1 MFHPCGAHGICV
13 LFALS
18 YFGNAV
24 TSFHAA
30 GLLHFLHEWYLACYK
45 QCRKTPSSSEQYQV
59 MVADTCYGILCS

>member
-1 MFHPCGAHGICV
+1 MFDPCGAHGICI

-18 YFGNAV
+18 YFGNAG

-45 QCRKTPSSSEQYQV
+45 KMYKSTY
-59 MVADTCYGILCS
+59 IF